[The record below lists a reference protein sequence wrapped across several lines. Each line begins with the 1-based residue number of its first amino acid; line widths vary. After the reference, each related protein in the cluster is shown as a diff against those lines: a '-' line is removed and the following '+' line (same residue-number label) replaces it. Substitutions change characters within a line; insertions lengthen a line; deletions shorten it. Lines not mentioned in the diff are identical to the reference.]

1 MKTRNT
7 NTFRA
12 QFTGLRGHAFG
23 VPTVFDW
30 TPEIEIYQARVSP
43 ELWRA
48 RPQMK
53 RLGHTW
59 EAGSAEGLME
69 VVTNDFVALT
79 KPWSEWTR
87 TGACVGLVNRVAMVQ
102 RRGRLA

>member
-7 NTFRA
+7 NTYRA
-12 QFTGLRGHAFG
+12 TFNGLIGTAFG
-23 VPTVFDW
+23 LAHVFEW

-48 RPQMK
+48 RPSSGRAGK
-53 RLGHTW
+53 PW
-59 EAGSAEGLME
+59 EASTAVDLMGKINASFIGM
-69 VVTNDFVALT
+69 V

-87 TGACVGLVNRVAMVQ
+87 TGACVNRDVFGVAAGGEK
-102 RRGRLA
+102 RRA